1 MIYLAKYSMGSY
13 DDYRQ
18 IAVFASKDKETVEK
32 WVDKFNT
39 KLAYWKEYFSQFS
52 SPYSLLIMEDKYY
65 NKESLR
71 AFDTIMETNKAFI
84 QEIKLR

>member
-1 MIYLAKYSMGSY
+1 MIYLAKYLV
-13 DDYRQ
+13 DDYTVE
-18 IAVFASKDKETVEK
+18 VFASKDKETVEK

-52 SPYSLLIMEDKYY
+52 HERFKQIMDERYY

-71 AFDTIMETNKAFI
+71 GFDVVMETNKAFI
-84 QEIKLR
+84 QEIEIR